1 MFCRILIYLSITRVI
16 FSMDSEMKF
25 KFLNNF
31 FIPNNLYYLLRWKY
45 KKVEKYFLFYF
56 SSFLFFSS
64 SEYSNGMFL
73 SVFTKALMHI
83 HGCHLFHLCA
93 WCPEWNL
100 EGWVHRFIL
109 LKLGLVSSLE
119 YLSTSVVPSLLA
131 PTKVLCFGKFLTVK
145 ALL

>member
-1 MFCRILIYLSITRVI
+1 
-16 FSMDSEMKF
+16 MDSEMKF

-93 WCPEWNL
+93 
-100 EGWVHRFIL
+100 
-109 LKLGLVSSLE
+109 
-119 YLSTSVVPSLLA
+119 
-131 PTKVLCFGKFLTVK
+131 
-145 ALL
+145 